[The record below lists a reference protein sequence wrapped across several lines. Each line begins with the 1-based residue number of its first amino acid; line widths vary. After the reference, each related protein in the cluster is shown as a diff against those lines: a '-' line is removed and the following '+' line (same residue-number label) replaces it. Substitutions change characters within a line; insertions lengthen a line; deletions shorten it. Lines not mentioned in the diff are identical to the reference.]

1 MHLVAQS
8 CLTHVTP
15 RAVAHQAPQSMRF
28 SRQEYWSG
36 LPFPPPGRS
45 SLPRDRTPISRTAG
59 GFVNHLSHQGSP
71 LGDKDLPTSCQ
82 ACQVLWT
89 PVNHPPGPP
98 ARLSQQPLLLISS
111 PRRSR
116 TPALLSV
123 PWAPS
128 RSTPRS
134 PCLSW
139 GPSVLLRL
147 L

>member
-1 MHLVAQS
+1 MHPVAQS
-8 CLTHVTP
+8 CVTHVTP

-28 SRQEYWSG
+28 SRQGYWSG

-82 ACQVLWT
+82 ACRVLWT
-89 PVNHPPGPP
+89 PVNHPPSPP
-98 ARLSQQPLLLISS
+98 ACLSQQPLLLISS
-111 PRRSR
+111 PRCSR
-116 TPALLSV
+116 TPAPLSV
-123 PWAPS
+123 PWAPA
-128 RSTPRS
+128 RPTPRS

-139 GPSVLLRL
+139 GPSILLCL